1 VAEGDAVRRGLD
13 QMIGG
18 LELMLGAYAAGA
30 AASLLAQR
38 SARATRFLGHLG
50 LLVGALA
57 GVVLAIRHL
66 GDASSGPAL
75 RVELP
80 SLFPFAHLSLV
91 LDGLGA
97 FFLLV
102 VSIVA
107 VAAAVYGPAY
117 LRTHGT
123 GSPAVEVLGINLFV
137 GSMALVLC
145 AGDALTFLLAWEG
158 MTLASYTL
166 VVSEGGEAD
175 AHAGLV
181 YIVMAHAG
189 TALLMVVFL
198 ALAAHAGTFDFVAIR
213 AAATSLPGPER
224 TVLFFLAL
232 AGLGA
237 KAGVVPLHVW
247 LPLAHPAAPS
257 HVSALMSGVMLKVA
271 LYGVLRLGL
280 DLLAPVAGPLPPSW
294 GWTVLVLGSTS
305 AVIGVLYAL
314 QQHDLKRLLAFHSV
328 ENVGIILMGIGM
340 AMLLAGRGGA
350 ADALAALSLA
360 AALLHTL
367 NHAAFKG
374 LLFLGAGSVLSAT
387 HLRNME
393 QLGGLGRRMP
403 WTAWLFLTG
412 AVAISALPPLNGFVS
427 EWMTFQALVLG
438 GAQLKGG
445 AGLAAVVAASA
456 LALTGGLAAACFV
469 KAFGVTFLGRPRSA
483 QAAEAVEVAP
493 SMRAGMILLA
503 AVCVVVGVAPGHV
516 MSLLDAPVVRLLGG
530 AGPSA
535 LVTVRGPLVLS
546 ALGAA
551 GAGTALS
558 MTAAAALFAALALLV
573 WGICVWPRAVARRLA
588 PTWTC
593 GMTPQSRFDYTATAF
608 AKPLRFIFA
617 ALYRPRREV
626 EKETGPTPYVLRR
639 LRWEGDVVDLAETE
653 LYQRLQA
660 GVMRTARAVR
670 SRSTGR
676 IHGYIAYVLITLLLT
691 LLAFGRG

>member
-1 VAEGDAVRRGLD
+1 
-13 QMIGG
+13 MTGG

-30 AASLLAQR
+30 AMSLLAR
-38 SARATRFLGHLG
+38 FSARAARLLGHLG
-50 LLVGALA
+50 LLVGALT
-57 GVVLAIRHL
+57 GVALAIRHL
-66 GDASSGPAL
+66 ASASSVPAI
-75 RVELP
+75 RVEIP
-80 SLFPFAHLSLV
+80 GLFPFARLSLV

-102 VSIVA
+102 VSVVA

-117 LRTHGT
+117 LRAHGT
-123 GSPAVEVLGINLFV
+123 RSPAVEVLGINLFV

-158 MTLASYTL
+158 MTLASYAL
-166 VVSEGGEAD
+166 VVSGGSQAD

-189 TALLMVVFL
+189 TALLMAVFL
-198 ALAAHAGTFDFVAIR
+198 FLAAQAGTFDF
-213 AAATSLPGPER
+213 AAMRTASTGLAGPER
-224 TVLFFLAL
+224 SVLFFLAL
-232 AGLGA
+232 LGLGA

-271 LYGVLRLGL
+271 LYGLLRLGL
-280 DLLAPVAGPLPPSW
+280 DLLAPAAGPLPPSW
-294 GWTVLVLGSTS
+294 GWTVLILGSTS

-314 QQHDLKRLLAFHSV
+314 QQHDIKRLLAFHSV
-328 ENVGIILMGIGM
+328 ENVGIILMGLGM
-340 AMLLAGRGGA
+340 AMLLARRGGA
-350 ADALAALSLA
+350 AEALAALALG

-374 LLFLGAGSVLSAT
+374 LLFLGAGSVISAT
-387 HLRNME
+387 HQRNME
-393 QLGGLGRRMP
+393 ELGGLGRRMA
-403 WTAWLFLTG
+403 WTAWLFLIG

-427 EWMTFQALVLG
+427 EWMTFQSIVLG
-438 GAQLKGG
+438 GAQLGGG
-445 AGLAAVVAASA
+445 AGLAAVVSAAA

-483 QAAEAVEVAP
+483 QAAGAVEVAP

-503 AVCVVVGVAPGHV
+503 AVCVVIGVMPGHV
-516 MSLLDAPVVRLLGG
+516 LSLLDAPVVRLLGG
-530 AGPSA
+530 AGPST

-546 ALGAA
+546 AG
-551 GAGTALS
+551 GSVGSGTALS

-573 WGICVWPRAVARRLA
+573 WGALGGPRGARARLA

-593 GMTPQSRFDYTATAF
+593 GMTPESRFDYTATAF

-626 EKETGPTPYVLRR
+626 ERETGPTRYVLRR
-639 LRWEGDVVDLAETE
+639 LRWEGDVVDAAQTE
-653 LYQRLQA
+653 LYRRLQL
-660 GVMRTARAVR
+660 GVMGIARAVR

-676 IHGYIAYVLITLLLT
+676 IHGYIGYVLFTLLVT
-691 LLAFGRG
+691 LLAFGKG

>member
-1 VAEGDAVRRGLD
+1 VVRRGQDEL
-13 QMIGG
+13 IPAGG
-18 LELMLGAYAAGA
+18 LWFMLGAYAAGA
-30 AASLLAQR
+30 TASLLARR
-38 SARATRFLGHLG
+38 SPSAARALGHSG
-50 LLVGALA
+50 LCVGALA
-57 GVVLAIRHL
+57 GVALAIRCTA
-66 GDASSGPAL
+66 GGGSGATL

-80 SLFPFAHLSLV
+80 SLFPFANLSLA

-97 FFLLV
+97 FFMLV
-102 VSIVA
+102 VSIVG
-107 VAAAVYGPAY
+107 VAAAIYGPAY
-117 LRTHGT
+117 LRAHGT
-123 GSPAVEVLGINLFV
+123 GSPAVEVLGINLFL

-145 AGDALTFLLAWEG
+145 AGDALTFLLSWEG
-158 MTLASYTL
+158 MTLASYAL
-166 VVSEGGEAD
+166 VVSGGGESD

-198 ALAAHAGTFDFVAIR
+198 SLSSRAGSFDFVAIR
-213 AAATSLPGPER
+213 AAAAALPAPER
-224 TVLFFLAL
+224 SALFFLAL
-232 AGLGA
+232 TGLGA

-271 LYGVLRLGL
+271 LYGVLRFGL
-280 DLLAPVAGPLPPSW
+280 DLLAPAAGPLPPSW

-328 ENVGIILMGIGM
+328 ENVGIILMGAGT
-340 AMLLAGRGGA
+340 AMLLARRGGA
-350 ADALAALSLA
+350 ADALAALSLS

-374 LLFLGAGSVLSAT
+374 LLFLGAGSVISAT
-387 HLRNME
+387 GRRNME
-393 QLGGLGRRMP
+393 ELGGLGRRMP

-438 GAQLKGG
+438 GAEFGGG
-445 AGLAAVVAASA
+445 AGLTFVVAASA

-483 QAAEAVEVAP
+483 NAEKAVEVAP
-493 SMRAGMILLA
+493 SMRAGMLLLA
-503 AVCVVVGVAPGHV
+503 AVCAVIGVAPGHV
-516 MSLLDAPVVRLLGG
+516 MPLLDAPVARLLGG
-530 AGPSA
+530 ALPSA
-535 LVTVRGPLVLS
+535 LLTVRGPLVLS
-546 ALGAA
+546 AAGAA
-551 GAGTALS
+551 GAGTAIS
-558 MTAAAALFAALALLV
+558 MTAAAALFAALAFVV
-573 WGICVWPRAVARRLA
+573 WGMCAWPRAAARRLA

-593 GMTPQSRFDYTATAF
+593 GMTPLSRFDYTATAF

-639 LRWEGDVVDLAETE
+639 LRWEGDVVDLAQTE
-653 LYQRLQA
+653 LYQRLQL
-660 GVMRTARAVR
+660 GVMSAARAVR
-670 SRSTGR
+670 RRSTGR
-676 IHGYIAYVLITLLLT
+676 IHGYIGYLLFTLLLT

>member
-1 VAEGDAVRRGLD
+1 
-13 QMIGG
+13 M
-18 LELMLGAYAAGA
+18 MGAYAAGA
-30 AASLLAQR
+30 TASLLAPR
-38 SARATRFLGHLG
+38 SARTARALGHFG
-50 LLVGALA
+50 LCVGALA
-57 GVVLAIRHL
+57 GVALAIRCTA
-66 GDASSGPAL
+66 GGASGATL

-102 VSIVA
+102 VSVVA

-117 LRTHGT
+117 LRAHGT

-175 AHAGLV
+175 AHAG
-181 YIVMAHAG
+181 

-198 ALAAHAGTFDFVAIR
+198 SLASHAGSFDFAAIR

-224 TVLFFLAL
+224 SVLFFLAL

-328 ENVGIILMGIGM
+328 ENVGIILMGLGM
-340 AMLLAGRGGA
+340 AMLLARRGGA
-350 ADALAALSLA
+350 AEALAALALG
-360 AALLHTL
+360 AALLPTL

-374 LLFLGAGSVLSAT
+374 LLFLA
-387 HLRNME
+387 
-393 QLGGLGRRMP
+393 
-403 WTAWLFLTG
+403 
-412 AVAISALPPLNGFVS
+412 
-427 EWMTFQALVLG
+427 
-438 GAQLKGG
+438 
-445 AGLAAVVAASA
+445 
-456 LALTGGLAAACFV
+456 
-469 KAFGVTFLGRPRSA
+469 
-483 QAAEAVEVAP
+483 
-493 SMRAGMILLA
+493 
-503 AVCVVVGVAPGHV
+503 
-516 MSLLDAPVVRLLGG
+516 
-530 AGPSA
+530 
-535 LVTVRGPLVLS
+535 
-546 ALGAA
+546 
-551 GAGTALS
+551 
-558 MTAAAALFAALALLV
+558 
-573 WGICVWPRAVARRLA
+573 
-588 PTWTC
+588 
-593 GMTPQSRFDYTATAF
+593 
-608 AKPLRFIFA
+608 
-617 ALYRPRREV
+617 
-626 EKETGPTPYVLRR
+626 
-639 LRWEGDVVDLAETE
+639 
-653 LYQRLQA
+653 
-660 GVMRTARAVR
+660 
-670 SRSTGR
+670 
-676 IHGYIAYVLITLLLT
+676 
-691 LLAFGRG
+691 

>member
-1 VAEGDAVRRGLD
+1 
-13 QMIGG
+13 MIGG
-18 LELMLGAYAAGA
+18 LTLMLGAYAAGA
-30 AASLLAQR
+30 AASLLAHR

-66 GDASSGPAL
+66 ASASSGRAGATL
-75 RVELP
+75 SMELP
-80 SLFPFAHLSLV
+80 NLFPFARLSLV

-102 VSIVA
+102 VSVVA

-117 LRTHGT
+117 LRAHGT

-198 ALAAHAGTFDFVAIR
+198 SLTAHAGSFDFVAIR

-224 TVLFFLAL
+224 SVLFFLAL

-280 DLLAPVAGPLPPSW
+280 DLLAPAVGPLPPSW
-294 GWTVLVLGSTS
+294 GWTVLALGSTS

-328 ENVGIILMGIGM
+328 ENVGIILMGMGM
-340 AMLLAGRGGA
+340 AMLLAHRGRGA
-350 ADALAALSLA
+350 SDALAALSLA
-360 AALLHTL
+360 AALLHCL

-374 LLFLGAGSVLSAT
+374 LLFLGAGSVISAT
-387 HLRNME
+387 RVRNME
-393 QLGGLGRRMP
+393 ELGGLGRRMA
-403 WTAWLFLTG
+403 WTAWLFLIG

-427 EWMTFQALVLG
+427 EWMTFQGLVLG
-438 GAQLKGG
+438 GAQLGGG
-445 AGLAAVVAASA
+445 AGLAAVVAAAA

-483 QAAEAVEVAP
+483 HAADAVEVAP
-493 SMRAGMILLA
+493 GMRAGMILLA
-503 AVCVVVGVAPGHV
+503 AVCVVVGVVPGHV

-530 AGPSA
+530 AGPSV

-546 ALGAA
+546 AYAEA
-551 GAGTALS
+551 GSGTALS
-558 MTAAAALFAALALLV
+558 MTAAAGLFAALALLV
-573 WGICVWPRAVARRLA
+573 WGISVWPRAAARRLA

-617 ALYRPRREV
+617 AIYRPRREV

-691 LLAFGRG
+691 LLAFGKG